1 MGERGKGSQVSGE
14 RSEWVL
20 RAQSL
25 LSCAFMSYF
34 CVDLYRILMGRSV
47 QDPLHGAPYFS
58 FYRPRE
64 SVGYSGGK
72 REERERGRPP
82 RSLGPSSP
90 SYGSRQPCRYQQGR
104 LHVAVLSVTGAMSRR
119 HPSVIA
125 LHSVLVDVVL
135 N

>member
-1 MGERGKGSQVSGE
+1 MVERGIGPKSLVRGANGCRELDHLLAMCLCVLIGSGFDGFESP
-14 RSEWVL
+14 SWDAL
-20 RAQSL
+20 LSL
-25 LSCAFMSYF
+25 LYTKGKHG
-34 CVDLYRILMGRSV
+34 LQGR
-47 QDPLHGAPYFS
+47 
-58 FYRPRE
+58 
-64 SVGYSGGK
+64 K
-72 REERERGRPP
+72 KKNERERESRRPSGSP
-82 RSLGPSSP
+82 GPSSP